1 MKAIEYADKFFKDS
15 IIIGE
20 NEAIKNLVFDLLRE
34 GQDIIKQRHAKK
46 DSAIMSILRE
56 QNLKWKACCNIINR
70 KQNFLKLDGY
80 EQILKHEM
88 GIEI

>member
-1 MKAIEYADKFFKDS
+1 MKAIEYAEQFKKTFEDD
-15 IIIGE
+15 E
-20 NEAIKNLVFDLLRE
+20 NKAVSDLILGLFKE
-34 GQDIIKQRHAKK
+34 GQEIIKQRHAKK

-56 QNLKWKACCNIINR
+56 QNLKWKACCNIIN
-70 KQNFLKLDGY
+70 KEQDILKLDGY

>member
-1 MKAIEYADKFFKDS
+1 MKAIEYAEQFKKTFEID
-15 IIIGE
+15 E
-20 NEAIKNLVFDLLRE
+20 NKAVTDLIFGLFKE

-56 QNLKWKACCNIINR
+56 QNLKWKACCNIIN
-70 KQNFLKLDGY
+70 KEQDILNLNGY
-80 EQILKHEM
+80 EMILKAEM

>member
-1 MKAIEYADKFFKDS
+1 MKAIEYADKFFKDF
-15 IIIGE
+15 IE
-20 NEAIKNLVFDLLRE
+20 NEDEAVKNLIMELFRE
-34 GQDIIKQRHAKK
+34 GQDIMKQRHAKK
-46 DSAIMSILRE
+46 DSSIMSILRE

-70 KQNFLKLDGY
+70 KQAILKLDGY